1 MDLSNHG
8 VVRIRQ
14 DFRWVFYHARRRQ
27 VRWGRLSYSLESVS
41 GTGFPMG
48 IERFAGDVHP

>member
-14 DFRWVFYHARRRQ
+14 DFREVLHQ
-27 VRWGRLSYSLESVS
+27 VHWRPVRCGRLSYSLESVS